1 MGRLINADIVTAKLE
16 TLDEY
21 YETQSKAPGIGAVS
35 KASMF
40 GRMCGVTQ
48 SKSIIDDTPTIE
60 AYTREEVL
68 WLMQNEYR
76 RGWHHALNK
85 ALNESYSIHCEE
97 GTFDVVQNE
106 TLMGLGM
113 YMDSALGESCDSILQ
128 EVKAYG
134 VTKCGEKHDS
144 N

>member
-1 MGRLINADIVTAKLE
+1 MGKLIDADILITKLK
-16 TLDEY
+16 TLEEY
-21 YETQSKAPGIGAVS
+21 EVAMG
-35 KASMF
+35 
-40 GRMCGVTQ
+40 GRRFGVTEA
-48 SKSIIDDTPTIE
+48 KYLVENTPTVE
-60 AYTREEVL
+60 SYTREEVL

-97 GTFDVVQNE
+97 GTFDVVQNK
-106 TLMGLGM
+106 TLMALGM

-128 EVKAYG
+128 KVKAYG